1 LTVFDSKLQ
10 LAITFAYELHFR
22 RATTQN
28 AQHEKFYR
36 TNTRNAQKKAGKIE
50 FLPSEVSDPKIPGD
64 LHLYL
69 ALELFLSACLP
80 RRDFI
85 SVLGSRL

>member
-10 LAITFAYELHFR
+10 LAITFAYELRFR

-28 AQHEKFYR
+28 AQHKKIY
-36 TNTRNAQKKAGKIE
+36 AQKKAGKVE
-50 FLPSEVSDPKIPGD
+50 FLPSEVSDPKIPAD

-69 ALELFLSACLP
+69 ALELFLSACCATP
-80 RRDFI
+80 
-85 SVLGSRL
+85 